1 MICLCQRLFDFLKDE
16 SVQFCELFSNGSLP
30 HRRSQI
36 ERLWENSAFENVGK
50 IKPWFGGTWNEISQ
64 EYHSDY
70 DDFIIKNVTGRHGF
84 NSSVRRTRQD
94 IKSLLIIEFNSI
106 LLYLLRRE

>member
-16 SVQFCELFSNGSLP
+16 YVQFCELFSNGSLP

-50 IKPWFGGTWNEISQ
+50 IKPWFGGTWTKISQ

-84 NSSVRRTRQD
+84 KSSVRRTGHCSRVD
-94 IKSLLIIEFNSI
+94 KI
-106 LLYLLRRE
+106 